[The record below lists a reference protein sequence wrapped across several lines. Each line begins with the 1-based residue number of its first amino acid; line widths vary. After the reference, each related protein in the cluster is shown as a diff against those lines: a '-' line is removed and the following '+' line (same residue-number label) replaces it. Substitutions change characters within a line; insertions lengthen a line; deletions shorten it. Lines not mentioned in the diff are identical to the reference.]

1 MEKSISTQEGPVSL
15 YHHFSMQHYS
25 KSSIRVATAPV
36 SWGVMEETDTSV
48 WPAAAQVIEEIA
60 SAGYQGTELGPF
72 AYYPRESLPL
82 RAALERRHLTL
93 TSAFVPLRWFQ
104 PDRLLGDVESLMNV
118 AGLLAALECPY
129 VVVADG
135 MAKPGEGSPN
145 DAAWRVAAAAMERT
159 ARQLRSLRLQLVFHL
174 EAGSHLATPEDEARL
189 CALTDP
195 DLVGICLDTGHYA
208 YSFGNPRDAVRQ
220 YGHRIRYVHLKDVDP
235 LVRERVAQQGLD
247 FYTAVRADIFTP
259 LGRGCADIAGV
270 VTDLFSLNY
279 RGWVVAE
286 QDVLLPVS
294 QAATPLENARLSR
307 AFLRQ
312 LGI

>member
-1 MEKSISTQEGPVSL
+1 ME
-15 YHHFSMQHYS
+15 QHS
-25 KSSIRVATAPV
+25 NSSIRVATAPV

-48 WPAAAQVIEEIA
+48 WPAATQVIEEIA
-60 SAGYQGTELGPF
+60 AAGYQGTELGPF
-72 AYYPRESLPL
+72 AYYPTESPSL
-82 RAALERRHLTL
+82 RLALAKHNLTL

-104 PDRLLGDVESLMNV
+104 SDRLPGDIECLMNV

-135 MAKPGEGSPN
+135 MAVPGEASP
-145 DAAWRVAAAAMERT
+145 DDTAWRAAAAAMERT

-220 YGHRIRYVHLKDVDP
+220 YRQRIRYVHLKDVDP
-235 LVRERVAQQGLD
+235 VVRGRVAEEGFD
-247 FYTAVRADIFTP
+247 FYGAVRSGVFTP

-270 VTDLFSLNY
+270 VTDLLSLGY

-286 QDVLLPVS
+286 QDILLPAS
-294 QAATPLENARLSR
+294 PLPTPLENAQVSR